1 MFSLAN
7 TSCTCNH
14 DNCFRFSNKANKNLI
29 RFRLPLPKN
38 KLHSSYISFIS
49 WNKKDEKLSLW
60 NFSSCLLCKLAFCSW
75 DICVLVYKWKFNP
88 LTIHFCEIDFL
99 PKNSFFTQEF
109 LKLAVLYL
117 PNYLSLNND
126 NVVRGTCSKS
136 QRLISIKNSL
146 QS

>member
-14 DNCFRFSNKANKNLI
+14 DNCFRFSNKANKDLF

-49 WNKKDEKLSLW
+49 WNKKDETLSLW
-60 NFSSCLLCKLAFCSW
+60 NFSSCLLRKLAFCSW

-88 LTIHFCEIDFL
+88 LTIHFCEFW
-99 PKNSFFTQEF
+99 FFTQEF
-109 LKLAVLYL
+109 PTPPPPHHPRQKYSNVFIEWYRDVYYDKVVNTLSIEHFPLKS
-117 PNYLSLNND
+117 NF
-126 NVVRGTCSKS
+126 
-136 QRLISIKNSL
+136 
-146 QS
+146 